1 MATPSIARTC
11 HLVLCSLNI
20 NNLFFVVAYDLLIHV
35 VIKKFL
41 DLIKY

>member
-20 NNLFFVVAYDLLIHV
+20 NNLFFVVAYDLLI
-35 VIKKFL
+35 VIKFFL